1 MLLLGYLFAMT
12 FAIGR
17 RRLLSAPCAIFAAC
31 LLTASCATAQ
41 AEDPPA
47 SPEPFVADWSPNVK
61 AAEHYARHRAGSVRF
76 AIVGPDG
83 EFHGF
88 HASRPAPAAS
98 VFKAMLLAAYLRQ
111 ESVRHRALRPGDRR
125 LLRPMITRSDNAAAT
140 QVNAIIGGRIYRLAR
155 AAHMRR
161 FHWDSGTWGLSR
173 TTPRDQVNYF
183 LRLESLI
190 PARHRAYALHLLASV
205 IGPQRWGVGRV
216 PHHGWQLYFKGG
228 WGSGSGR
235 VDHQVALLEHGQ
247 QRIALAIFTEFDP
260 SHQYGKQTLRGVAKR
275 LLAGLPE

>member
-1 MLLLGYLFAMT
+1 ML
-12 FAIGR
+12 GR
-17 RRLLSAPCAIFAAC
+17 MSPILAVLWLAA
-31 LLTASCATAQ
+31 TCATAR
-41 AEDPPA
+41 AEVPLA
-47 SPEPFVADWSPNVK
+47 SPTPSVATWSPGVK

-111 ESVRHRALRPGDRR
+111 ESVRHRALRPGDRS
-125 LLRPMITRSDNAAAT
+125 LLRPMITRSDNVAAT
-140 QVNAIIGGRIYRLAR
+140 RVNAIIGGRIYRLAR

-183 LRLESLI
+183 LRLENLI
-190 PARHRAYALHLLASV
+190 PARHRAYALHLLSSV

-216 PHHGWQLYFKGG
+216 PRHGWKLYFKGG
-228 WGSGSGR
+228 WGDASGR
-235 VDHQVALLEHGQ
+235 VDHQVALLVHGDE
-247 QRIALAIFTEFDP
+247 RISLAIFTEFDP
-260 SHQYGKQTLRGVAKR
+260 DHRYGKQTLRGVAKR
-275 LLAGLPE
+275 LLAGLPD